1 MTSPQAMTEIKPQT
15 LPLLLALPLVL
26 ALLFVLRLLTL
37 LASAMPLAMTMRIHV
52 GSLRGPVMVM
62 LSCLQLQGHTH
73 EPCKWAIS
81 SRVPICLRTI
91 FRGTDNGDICHL
103 HSRLDLVTEVGQYLQ
118 NSLPELSFH
127 SRFRLILICNST
139 SQSRFCALHAAGVSM
154 LWTGMITSRIDCR
167 KLPLATVMSAC

>member
-1 MTSPQAMTEIKPQT
+1 MQIQKASGQAITEIKPQT

-37 LASAMPLAMTMRIHV
+37 LASAMPLAMTMRVHV
-52 GSLRGPVMVM
+52 GSLSGPVMVI

-81 SRVPICLRTI
+81 SRVPICIRTI

-103 HSRLDLVTEVGQYLQ
+103 YSTFESVTEVSQCLQ
-118 NSLPELSFH
+118 NSQPDLSFH
-127 SRFRLILICNST
+127 SRFRLILICNS
-139 SQSRFCALHAAGVSM
+139 
-154 LWTGMITSRIDCR
+154 
-167 KLPLATVMSAC
+167 LATLNPIGMKL